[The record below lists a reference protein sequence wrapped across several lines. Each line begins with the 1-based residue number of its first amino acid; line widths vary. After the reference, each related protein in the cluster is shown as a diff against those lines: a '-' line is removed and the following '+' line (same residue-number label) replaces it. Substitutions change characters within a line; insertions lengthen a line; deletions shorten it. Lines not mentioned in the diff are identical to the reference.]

1 MLKILPINEKEKII
15 YFYQQENLSYN
26 DNSGI
31 VVASFCEEILGYAA
45 FDLFDDKIIITEIS
59 PLNDIML
66 ADGILR
72 SALHIAD
79 YRGINEA
86 FYSNEKLTLLLNKL
100 DFIKDTQKMSIKIE
114 KLHESCCSCQK
125 SCK

>member
-15 YFYQQENLSYN
+15 HYYQQNNLCCN
-26 DNSGI
+26 ENSGI
-31 VVASFCEEILGYAA
+31 VIASFSDETLGFAA

-72 SALHIAD
+72 SALHVAD
-79 YRGINEA
+79 FRGISKA
-86 FYSNEKLTLLLNKL
+86 FYNNDKLTELLNQL
-100 DFIKDTQKMSIKIE
+100 NFIDNAEKMSIKIE
-114 KLHESCCSCQK
+114 KLHESCCSCEK
-125 SCK
+125 TCK